1 MSEAVATKKKIN
13 WAEEAWQLFLLA
25 LAEDKGEAGRL
36 FKEMGGSRGT
46 LEQAIKAVRG
56 S

>member
-25 LAEDKGEAGRL
+25 LAANFAITPEGAATLVDRAR
-36 FKEMGGSRGT
+36 EMRD
-46 LEQAIKAVRG
+46 LARAPRH
-56 S
+56 